1 MLKLKVMQKRDFQP
15 FGTVSALTLGGG
27 GLGQVWGE
35 TTREEAVAT
44 VNLAIEKGIT
54 HLDVAPMY
62 GKGEAEKVVGEVFKG
77 KDLGDVKI
85 TTKCR
90 LGTLPDSEVYE
101 RLNSSLNKS
110 LDNLNLDRVD
120 LFLLHSQLIKDDF
133 QLYTLNEYRETN
145 TTSLSCFYN
154 SVIPA
159 FERLKKE
166 GKIGSWG
173 IGGLGQTQAILE
185 ALNHDIQPEAIQ
197 CVVNPLNSAGAIGY
211 VDKDFDPQ
219 KILTESQ
226 KVGVPILGI
235 RAVQAGA
242 LTLEMDREPHPSGFD
257 TKDFED
263 YDKAEPFRNLASE
276 WKMNPSILAHQYAL
290 SVKEVSSVILGV
302 KNRTELLDCIE
313 AESLGGLDQGQISAI
328 DTALSK

>member
-1 MLKLKVMQKRDFQP
+1 MEKRSFKP
-15 FGTVSALTLGGG
+15 YGSISALTLGGG

-35 TTREEAVAT
+35 TTREEAIAT
-44 VNLAIEKGIT
+44 VNLAVENGIN

-62 GKGEAEKVVGEVFKG
+62 GKGEAERVVGEVFKG

-90 LGTLPDSEVYE
+90 LGTLPDDKVYE
-101 RLNSSLNKS
+101 RLISSLNKS
-110 LDNLNLDRVD
+110 LDNLNMERVD
-120 LFLLHSQLIKDDF
+120 LFLLHSQLRQDDF

-145 TTSLSCFYN
+145 TTSLSCYYN
-154 SVIPA
+154 AVIPA
-159 FERLKKE
+159 FERLKQE

-185 ALNHDIQPEAIQ
+185 VLNHEIQPEAVQ

-211 VDKDFDPQ
+211 VDQDFDPQ

-257 TKDFED
+257 IKDFED
-263 YDKAEPFRNLASE
+263 YDKAEPFRKLASE
-276 WKMNPSILAHQYAL
+276 WKMNPSTLAHRYAL
-290 SVKEVSSVILGV
+290 SAEKVSSVILGV
-302 KNRTELLDCIE
+302 KNRAELLDCIE
-313 AESLGGLDQGQISAI
+313 AESLGKISQDQISKI
-328 DTALSK
+328 DTALSR

>member
-1 MLKLKVMQKRDFQP
+1 MEKRSFKP
-15 FGTVSALTLGGG
+15 YGSISALTLGGG

-35 TTREEAVAT
+35 TTREEAIAT
-44 VNLAIEKGIT
+44 VNLAVENGIN

-62 GKGEAEKVVGEVFKG
+62 GKGEAERVVGEVFKG

-90 LGTLPDSEVYE
+90 LGTLPDDKVYE
-101 RLNSSLNKS
+101 RLISSLNKS
-110 LDNLNLDRVD
+110 LDNLNMERVD
-120 LFLLHSQLIKDDF
+120 LFLLHSQLRQDDF
-133 QLYTLNEYRETN
+133 QLYTLNEYRDTN
-145 TTSLSCFYN
+145 TTSLSCYYN
-154 SVIPA
+154 AVIPA
-159 FERLKKE
+159 FERLKQE

-185 ALNHDIQPEAIQ
+185 VLNHEIQPEAVQ

-211 VDKDFDPQ
+211 VDQDFDPQ

-257 TKDFED
+257 IKDFED
-263 YDKAEPFRNLASE
+263 YDKAEPFRKLASE
-276 WKMNPSILAHQYAL
+276 WKMNPSILAHRYAL
-290 SVKEVSSVILGV
+290 SAEKVSSLILGV
-302 KNRTELLDCIE
+302 KNSAELLDCIQ
-313 AESLGGLDQGQISAI
+313 AESLGELNQDQISTI

>member
-1 MLKLKVMQKRDFQP
+1 MEKRSFKP
-15 FGTVSALTLGGG
+15 YGSISALTLGGG

-35 TTREEAVAT
+35 TTREEAIET
-44 VNLAIEKGIT
+44 VNLAVENGIN

-62 GKGEAEKVVGEVFKG
+62 GKGEAERVVGEVFKG

-90 LGTLPDSEVYE
+90 LGTLPDEEVYE
-101 RLNSSLNKS
+101 RLISSLNKS
-110 LDNLNLDRVD
+110 LDNLNMERVD
-120 LFLLHSQLIKDDF
+120 LFLLHSQLRQDDF
-133 QLYTLNEYRETN
+133 QLYTLNEHRETN
-145 TTSLSCFYN
+145 TTSLSCYYN
-154 SVIPA
+154 AVIPA
-159 FERLKKE
+159 FERLKQE

-185 ALNHDIQPEAIQ
+185 VLNHEIQPEAVQ

-211 VDKDFDPQ
+211 VDQDFDPQ

-257 TKDFED
+257 IKDFED
-263 YDKAEPFRNLASE
+263 YDKAEPFRKLASE
-276 WKMNPSILAHQYAL
+276 WKMNPSILAHRYAL
-290 SVKEVSSVILGV
+290 SAEKVSSVILGV
-302 KNRTELLDCIE
+302 KNRAELLDCIE
-313 AESLGGLDQGQISAI
+313 AESLGELNHDQISTI
-328 DTALSK
+328 DTALSR

>member
-1 MLKLKVMQKRDFQP
+1 MEKRSFKP
-15 FGTVSALTLGGG
+15 YGSISALTLGGG

-35 TTREEAVAT
+35 TTREEAIAT
-44 VNLAIEKGIT
+44 VNLAVENGIN

-62 GKGEAEKVVGEVFKG
+62 GKGEAERVVGEVFKG

-90 LGTLPDSEVYE
+90 LGTLPDDKVYE
-101 RLNSSLNKS
+101 RLISSLNKS
-110 LDNLNLDRVD
+110 LDNLNMERVD
-120 LFLLHSQLIKDDF
+120 LFLLHSQLRQDDF
-133 QLYTLNEYRETN
+133 QLYTLNEYRDTN
-145 TTSLSCFYN
+145 TTSLSCYYN
-154 SVIPA
+154 AVIPA
-159 FERLKKE
+159 FERLKQE

-185 ALNHDIQPEAIQ
+185 ALNHEIQPEAVQ

-211 VDKDFDPQ
+211 VDQDFDPQ

-257 TKDFED
+257 IKDFED
-263 YDKAEPFRNLASE
+263 YDKAEPFRKLASE
-276 WKMNPSILAHQYAL
+276 WKMNPSILAHRYAL
-290 SVKEVSSVILGV
+290 SAEKVSSVILGV
-302 KNRTELLDCIE
+302 KNRAELLDCIQ
-313 AESLGGLDQGQISAI
+313 AESLGELNQDQISTI